1 MSESTFKRDVIKISL
16 LGNQSV
22 GKTTIRNVF
31 LKLDFNENS
40 LSTVGVNKTDSII
53 KLDDGNE
60 LKLVI
65 WDTAGQE
72 RFHSI
77 SLSTV
82 KNSQGVILVY
92 DVTNRQSFIDL
103 NIWLDEIKQAT
114 DKVSVILFGNKCEME
129 ERQISKEEAKKFAKE
144 HKLPYIETSAKLNLN
159 INEGFMQVAK
169 EAYKKYGTTS
179 GVNLKKKKKKK
190 TSGFC

>member
-40 LSTVGVNKTDSII
+40 LSTVGINKTDSII

-103 NIWLDEIKQAT
+103 NIWLDEINRECSRRRSSFRPLPVRSPSRSHGGRPRRVRQEVGRCRLSHRASASQR
-114 DKVSVILFGNKCEME
+114 SV
-129 ERQISKEEAKKFAKE
+129 
-144 HKLPYIETSAKLNLN
+144 
-159 INEGFMQVAK
+159 
-169 EAYKKYGTTS
+169 
-179 GVNLKKKKKKK
+179 
-190 TSGFC
+190 